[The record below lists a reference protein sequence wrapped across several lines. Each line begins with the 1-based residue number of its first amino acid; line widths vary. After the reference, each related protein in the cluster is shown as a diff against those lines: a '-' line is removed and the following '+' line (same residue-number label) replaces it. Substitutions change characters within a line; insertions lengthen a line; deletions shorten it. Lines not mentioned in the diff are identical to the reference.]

1 VDAFFVSMAVT
12 VMFGL
17 GFATVLT
24 MVVVPNLFAIFY
36 KVKSPARAS

>member
-1 VDAFFVSMAVT
+1 VSMAVT

-36 KVKSPARAS
+36 KVKSPARAQ